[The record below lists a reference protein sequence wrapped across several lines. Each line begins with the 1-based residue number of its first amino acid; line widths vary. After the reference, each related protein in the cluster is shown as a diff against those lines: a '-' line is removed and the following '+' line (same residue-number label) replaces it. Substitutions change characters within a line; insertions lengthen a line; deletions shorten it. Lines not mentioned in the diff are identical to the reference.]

1 MAAQLFD
8 PLRRAV
14 EARPDVELT
23 TVMRER
29 CRREQIDNRSL
40 RPLVDVDQANA
51 HDIVFV
57 DAPWSFVTEDWEAV
71 KVPKAVLFEDMHGPT
86 VAGYMAWW
94 LECVGIRHVF
104 VRYRDAAK
112 RWHGPELRD
121 RKLHWLPHAVDPAV
135 FANGTPWAERDV
147 PMLMTGRLNPYP
159 YQFRERAHQLL
170 KHMPGYQCVSR
181 PDDKP
186 GAWPTGRYYAA
197 LLGSAR
203 MAFQGTALGYVTAK
217 TFEIPACGAAL
228 VTNWEAEMRD
238 LGFCDAINCIVVNE
252 KTLVPEVTRWL
263 EDDDGL
269 ARIAAAGHAL
279 IQRKHTTTARA
290 AQLVK
295 RLRKLI

>member
-1 MAAQLFD
+1 
-8 PLRRAV
+8 
-14 EARPDVELT
+14 
-23 TVMRER
+23 
-29 CRREQIDNRSL
+29 
-40 RPLVDVDQANA
+40 
-51 HDIVFV
+51 
-57 DAPWSFVTEDWEAV
+57 
-71 KVPKAVLFEDMHGPT
+71 
-86 VAGYMAWW
+86 
-94 LECVGIRHVF
+94 
-104 VRYRDAAK
+104 
-112 RWHGPELRD
+112 
-121 RKLHWLPHAVDPAV
+121 
-135 FANGTPWAERDV
+135 
-147 PMLMTGRLNPYP
+147 
-159 YQFRERAHQLL
+159 
-170 KHMPGYQCVSR
+170 MPCYQCVSR

-228 VTNWEAEMRD
+228 VTNWEPEMRD

-269 ARIAAAGHAL
+269 AWIATAGHAL